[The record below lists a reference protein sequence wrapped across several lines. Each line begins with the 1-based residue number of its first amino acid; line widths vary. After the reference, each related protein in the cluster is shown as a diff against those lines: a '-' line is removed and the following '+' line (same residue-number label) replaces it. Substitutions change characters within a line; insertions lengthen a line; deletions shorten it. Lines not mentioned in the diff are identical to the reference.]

1 MKTAILLCEHFE
13 NQRTARPDAKPYE
26 ELFVELLG
34 EEKNPPKVFDIKSG
48 DFPQSARDFGK
59 YIITGSLSSSYDAD
73 KWIAEL
79 KQFIVLAYGR
89 GDAKQIGIC
98 FGHQI
103 IADALGGKVAPN
115 PNGWGVGKRFSEIK
129 SPFLKK
135 YFPSGKFALEYSHH
149 DIVINPPEDAEIL
162 SGSDFCAVESMK
174 IGEKILTFQGHP
186 EFDAAYSDMLFNA
199 FKNSFGEAAVQRR
212 EQNTKIPADNKK
224 IARIIREF

>member
-13 NQRTARPDAKPYE
+13 NQRAARPDAKPYE

-34 EEKNPPKVFDIKSG
+34 EEKNPPTVFDIKSG
-48 DFPQSARDFGK
+48 DFPQSA
-59 YIITGSLSSSYDAD
+59 SYDAD

-79 KQFIVLAYGR
+79 KQFIVSAFGR

-103 IADALGGKVAPN
+103 IADALGGEVAPN
-115 PNGWGVGKRFSEIK
+115 PNGWGVGKRFSKIK
-129 SPFLKK
+129 SSFLKK

-149 DIVINPPEDAEIL
+149 DIVVNPPNDAEIL
-162 SGSDFCAVESMK
+162 SGSDFCAVESLK

-186 EFDAAYSDMLFNA
+186 EFDAIYSDMLFNA
-199 FKNSFGEAAVQRR
+199 FKNLFGEVAVQRR
-212 EQNTKIPADNKK
+212 EQSTQIPVDNKK
-224 IARIIREF
+224 IAQIIREF